1 MGMGWGL
8 NDPVP
13 RRAPIEKKQEERNP
27 SVLEKEEPKGGRL
40 LFGGDGKYKEAK
52 KLKKGKPSERRDC

>member
-13 RRAPIEKKQEERNP
+13 RRAPVEKKQEERNP

-52 KLKKGKPSERRDC
+52 KLKKR